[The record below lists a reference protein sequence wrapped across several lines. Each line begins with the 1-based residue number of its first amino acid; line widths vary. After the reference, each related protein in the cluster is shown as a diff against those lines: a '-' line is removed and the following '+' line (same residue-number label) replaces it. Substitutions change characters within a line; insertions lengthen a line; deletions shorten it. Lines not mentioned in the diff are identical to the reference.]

1 MTVLVRAAALSNYGQ
16 VARQV
21 GLDPTKMLRRAK
33 LDPAVLKNPDLRIPA
48 VVVAALLEMVAQS
61 GCASFGLRMAE
72 TRQLSDLGA
81 ISLLLKHQGT
91 LREIFAMMARY
102 RHWLNEALAMH
113 IEDFKDLVIIREEL
127 VSEG

>member
-48 VVVAALLEMVAQS
+48 VVVAALLEEFAAQS
-61 GCASFGLRMAE
+61 GCC
-72 TRQLSDLGA
+72 QLWAAHGGGPPAVRSRR
-81 ISLLLKHQGT
+81 HQ
-91 LREIFAMMARY
+91 LCC
-102 RHWLNEALAMH
+102 
-113 IEDFKDLVIIREEL
+113 
-127 VSEG
+127 

>member
-48 VVVAALLEMVAQS
+48 VVVAALLEESAAQS
-61 GCASFGLRMAE
+61 GCSSFGLRMAE
-72 TRQLSDLGA
+72 ARQLSDLGA

-91 LREIFAMMARY
+91 LR
-102 RHWLNEALAMH
+102 
-113 IEDFKDLVIIREEL
+113 
-127 VSEG
+127 